1 MGVILELRL
10 AQPLSSCLPQGE
22 EVLQQL
28 QALAPRGVKV
38 RIAVSK
44 PNGPLADLQSLLQSG
59 KLATAGWAGLG
70 LPKLAPDCRPR

>member
-1 MGVILELRL
+1 MGETVRLILEHWL

-59 KLATAGWAGLG
+59 ELATQGWRA
-70 LPKLAPDCRPR
+70 